1 MDLKQLSLS
10 MPMKTVTGSIPLP
23 GSKSECNRALII
35 QALAEESILV
45 KPISAAEDTQI
56 LQNLLAQVGSYQLA
70 GNFSL
75 PLTLDVGPAGT
86 VMRFLTAFLTV
97 QTGSY
102 IVTGSKR
109 MKERPIKILV
119 EALQSLGAD
128 ITYLENTGFP
138 PIQIG
143 EARPQKNIVSIKG
156 DISSQYISAL
166 LMIAP
171 LFNDGLTLEIVG
183 ELTSKPYVNMTLQ
196 MMNLAGINYQAK
208 FITEQTADIESYTKI
223 INKGNKEIA
232 EVGSA
237 SIQIDHQNYKAI
249 TLAVEPDWSAASY
262 WFSLVALSETAVI
275 ILPGL
280 LPDSLQG
287 DSAIVKLMKPFG
299 VSASFEEGGLRLN
312 KCAVNFS
319 SDVIDLKE
327 CPDLAQTVI
336 VCAAALGQNLS
347 FTGLETLRI
356 KETDR
361 IAAIQ
366 IELAKISVKLFEEN
380 GIFTLNTS
388 KLNFPSEASF
398 ETYYDHRMAMAFAP
412 LALRIGKVNFDNAEV
427 IIKSYPSFWNHLEM
441 IGFQI
446 N

>member
-1 MDLKQLSLS
+1 MDIKQLSLS
-10 MPMKTVTGSIPLP
+10 MPLTSVTGSIPLP

-35 QALAEESILV
+35 QALAKESILV
-45 KPISAAEDTQI
+45 EPVSAAEDTQI
-56 LQNLLAQVGSYQLA
+56 LQNLLTQVHTYQLA
-70 GNFSL
+70 GDFSL
-75 PLTLDVGPAGT
+75 PLTLDVGAAGT

-109 MKERPIKILV
+109 MKERPVKILV
-119 EALQSLGAD
+119 EALQSIDAE
-128 ITYLENTGFP
+128 ITYLENIGFP
-138 PIQIG
+138 PIQVG
-143 EARPQKNIVSIKG
+143 ESTPQKSKVTIKG

-171 LFNDGLTLEIVG
+171 LLNQGLTLEIAG
-183 ELTSKPYVNMTLQ
+183 ELTSRPYVNMTLQ
-196 MMNLAGINYQAK
+196 MMNLAGIDY
-208 FITEQTADIESYTKI
+208 TADFLEQGIAGDKSHTKD
-223 INKGNKEIA
+223 INTVDKETKR
-232 EVGSA
+232 VSA
-237 SIQIDHQNYKAI
+237 TIQIKHQPYKA
-249 TLAVEPDWSAASY
+249 TLLAVEPDWSAASY
-262 WFSLVALSETAVI
+262 WFSLVALAETAEI
-275 ILPGL
+275 LLPGL
-280 LPDSLQG
+280 KADSLQG
-287 DSAIVKLMKPFG
+287 DSAIVLIMKPFG
-299 VSASFEEGGLRLN
+299 VAASFEEGGLRLS
-312 KCAVNFS
+312 KCAVDFGNE
-319 SDVIDLKE
+319 VIDLKE

-361 IAAIQ
+361 IAALQ
-366 IELAKISVKLFEEN
+366 IELAKISVKLFEEH

-398 ETYYDHRMAMAFAP
+398 ETYHDHRMAMAFAP
-412 LALRIGKVNFDNAEV
+412 LALRIGEVNFDNAEV
-427 IIKSYPSFWNHLEM
+427 IIKSYPSFWEHLEM